1 MVDIYE
7 YNGRKSKIVCC
18 YFDKDYA
25 KVLLRAKVYVDA
37 ATKRQKQTDKLT
49 KNNNGKKIVLETV
62 KDLDS

>member
-1 MVDIYE
+1 MKLFKKSYYYNPQLQKGDLGYMVDIYE

-37 ATKRQKQTDKLT
+37 ATKCQK
-49 KNNNGKKIVLETV
+49 
-62 KDLDS
+62 

>member
-49 KNNNGKKIVLETV
+49 KIQKGIKIV
-62 KDLDS
+62 